1 MVGAVR
7 SKQAIR
13 RIGKMLKSPGR
24 LQLEADRPAW
34 ARSTELAMTVQAS
47 SFLAVLSAAVL
58 LVVSGDM
65 ASARS
70 GKS

>member
-1 MVGAVR
+1 
-7 SKQAIR
+7 
-13 RIGKMLKSPGR
+13 
-24 LQLEADRPAW
+24 
-34 ARSTELAMTVQAS
+34 MTVQAS